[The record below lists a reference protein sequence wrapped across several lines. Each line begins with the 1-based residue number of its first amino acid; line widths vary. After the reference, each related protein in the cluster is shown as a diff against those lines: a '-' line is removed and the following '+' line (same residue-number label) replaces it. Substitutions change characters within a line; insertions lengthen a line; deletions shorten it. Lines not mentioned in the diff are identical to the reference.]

1 VSNASHYGLQPALLL
16 FALALWATLPS
27 PEVALV
33 VGIFASQVILGILES
48 RRPARP
54 EWKIDARLRGVHIV
68 AFIALGAAGVGVGDL
83 YRAYLAAPLSELRVA
98 WNMDIW
104 PHAWPSLV
112 QLLMV
117 FVMSEFIWYWVHRAE
132 HRWLL
137 VWRVS
142 GHGAHHAFKKLGAL
156 NGGLN
161 HPFELFLL
169 LLPAAAIGLFFGVG
183 GAAAG
188 AALLL
193 GTQASVVHANVHLNN
208 VGIGWLLTTNR
219 HHIHHHSVVL
229 EESNTNY
236 GCAIILWDRLFGT
249 YSNGVTTETGT
260 GPTEPSLWQKFQM
273 PFVEPDDTA
282 TAPGA

>member
-1 VSNASHYGLQPALLL
+1 MSNALHYGLQPALLL

-33 VGIFASQVILGILES
+33 VGIFASQGILGILES

-68 AFIALGAAGVGVGDL
+68 AFIALAAAGAGVGDL
-83 YRAYLAAPLSELRVA
+83 YRGYLAVPLTELRAA

-104 PHAWPSLV
+104 PHAWPVLV

-117 FVMSEFIWYWVHRAE
+117 FVMSEFIWYWIHRAE
-132 HRWLL
+132 HRWPL

-156 NGGLN
+156 NAGLN

-169 LLPAAAIGLFFGVG
+169 LLPAAAIELLFGVG

-193 GTQASVVHANVHLNN
+193 GIQASVVHANVHLNS

-219 HHIHHHSVVL
+219 HQRAL
-229 EESNTNY
+229 
-236 GCAIILWDRLFGT
+236 R
-249 YSNGVTTETGT
+249 
-260 GPTEPSLWQKFQM
+260 
-273 PFVEPDDTA
+273 
-282 TAPGA
+282 